1 MRGVANVLY
10 GIAVHAGRAYFLHSN
25 CWRSLTAAGPKLA
38 MNQLILKKVSYASFS
53 E

>member
-1 MRGVANVLY
+1 MLAKRVFCIQIVTLADY
-10 GIAVHAGRAYFLHSN
+10 Y
-25 CWRSLTAAGPKLA
+25 WPKLA